1 MTTVTTAP
9 EAEYWL
15 QTGWM
20 EEPGAEL
27 GIRKPIT
34 IDRKTNLHEHRA
46 YWCVRRAQDI
56 FFSLLA
62 LIALSPLMLLTCIA
76 VWIDSPGAS
85 PVFSQLRVGRNGKLF
100 RLYKFRSMCP
110 NAESKLNDLLQDN
123 EMDGPVFKMKDDPRI
138 TRVGHFIRKTS
149 IDELPQLV
157 NILKGD
163 MSIVGPRPAL
173 PREVAQY
180 TPYEWQRLYVTP
192 GLSCYWQIAPHRNQL
207 SFEEW
212 MALDVKLCQGAQL
225 PGGLEDHL
233 CNLPCGAVRPRR
245 IIRITDRQSLR
256 ALPIFLQI
264 AFRKQKTEGRRGVVP
279 LFLLRSS
286 NYFST
291 APRFALVTMR
301 A

>member
-15 QTGWM
+15 QTGRM

-27 GIRKPIT
+27 GIRKPVT

-46 YWCVRRAQDI
+46 YWCVRRTQDI

-123 EMDGPVFKMKDDPRI
+123 EMDGPVFKMKDDPRPAFPA
-138 TRVGHFIRKTS
+138 TGRSPRTATS
-149 IDELPQLV
+149 
-157 NILKGD
+157 
-163 MSIVGPRPAL
+163 
-173 PREVAQY
+173 
-180 TPYEWQRLYVTP
+180 
-192 GLSCYWQIAPHRNQL
+192 
-207 SFEEW
+207 
-212 MALDVKLCQGAQL
+212 
-225 PGGLEDHL
+225 
-233 CNLPCGAVRPRR
+233 
-245 IIRITDRQSLR
+245 
-256 ALPIFLQI
+256 
-264 AFRKQKTEGRRGVVP
+264 
-279 LFLLRSS
+279 
-286 NYFST
+286 
-291 APRFALVTMR
+291 
-301 A
+301 

>member
-15 QTGWM
+15 QTGRM

-27 GIRKPIT
+27 GIRKPVT
-34 IDRKTNLHEHRA
+34 VDRKTNLHEHRA

-123 EMDGPVFKMKDDPRI
+123 EMDGPVFKIKGDPRI
-138 TRVGHFIRKTS
+138 TRVGRFLRKTS
-149 IDELPQLV
+149 LDELPQLLNV
-157 NILKGD
+157 LQGD

-173 PREVAQY
+173 PREVELYSDYQR
-180 TPYEWQRLYVTP
+180 QRLYVTP
-192 GLSCYWQIAPHRNQL
+192 GLSCYWQIAPHRNEM
-207 SFEEW
+207 SFDEW
-212 MALDVKLCQGAQL
+212 VALDMKYIQERSFWVDWK
-225 PGGLEDHL
+225 
-233 CNLPCGAVRPRR
+233 
-245 IIRITDRQSLR
+245 I
-256 ALPIFLQI
+256 IFL
-264 AFRKQKTEGRRGVVP
+264 TV
-279 LFLLRSS
+279 
-286 NYFST
+286 
-291 APRFALVTMR
+291 R
-301 A
+301 AMLMKYGE

>member
-15 QTGWM
+15 QTGRM

-27 GIRKPIT
+27 GIRKPVT
-34 IDRKTNLHEHRA
+34 VDRKANLHEHRA

-149 IDELPQLV
+149 IDELPQFFDVLR
-157 NILKGD
+157 GD
-163 MSIVGPRPAL
+163 MSLVGTRPPTL
-173 PREVAQY
+173 DEYKQY
-180 TPYEWQRLYVTP
+180 ESHHKRRLSMKPGITGLWQVSGR
-192 GLSCYWQIAPHRNQL
+192 SNIED
-207 SFEEW
+207 FEEVVR
-212 MALDVKLCQGAQL
+212 LDVKYIDNWSLWGDIKILFKTVYVVFAGRGA
-225 PGGLEDHL
+225 
-233 CNLPCGAVRPRR
+233 
-245 IIRITDRQSLR
+245 
-256 ALPIFLQI
+256 
-264 AFRKQKTEGRRGVVP
+264 K
-279 LFLLRSS
+279 
-286 NYFST
+286 
-291 APRFALVTMR
+291 
-301 A
+301 

>member
-20 EEPGAEL
+20 EKPGAEL

-85 PVFSQLRVGRNGKLF
+85 PVFSQL
-100 RLYKFRSMCP
+100 
-110 NAESKLNDLLQDN
+110 
-123 EMDGPVFKMKDDPRI
+123 
-138 TRVGHFIRKTS
+138 RVGHFIRKTS

-212 MALDVKLCQGAQL
+212 MALDVKYVKERSFLVDWKIIFATFR
-225 PGGLEDHL
+225 
-233 CNLPCGAVRPRR
+233 AV
-245 IIRITDRQSLR
+245 
-256 ALPIFLQI
+256 
-264 AFRKQKTEGRRGVVP
+264 
-279 LFLLRSS
+279 LFGHGE
-286 NYFST
+286 
-291 APRFALVTMR
+291 
-301 A
+301 

>member
-62 LIALSPLMLLTCIA
+62 LVALSPLMLLTCIA

-100 RLYKFRSMCP
+100 RLYKFRCMCP

-149 IDELPQLV
+149 IDELPQFFDVLR
-157 NILKGD
+157 GD
-163 MSIVGPRPAL
+163 MSLVGTRPPTL
-173 PREVAQY
+173 DEYKQY
-180 TPYEWQRLYVTP
+180 ESHHKRRLSMKPGITGLWQVSGR
-192 GLSCYWQIAPHRNQL
+192 SNIED
-207 SFEEW
+207 FEEVVR
-212 MALDVKLCQGAQL
+212 LDVKYIDNWSLWGDIKILFKTVYVVFAGRGA
-225 PGGLEDHL
+225 
-233 CNLPCGAVRPRR
+233 
-245 IIRITDRQSLR
+245 
-256 ALPIFLQI
+256 
-264 AFRKQKTEGRRGVVP
+264 K
-279 LFLLRSS
+279 
-286 NYFST
+286 
-291 APRFALVTMR
+291 
-301 A
+301 

>member
-15 QTGWM
+15 QTGRM
-20 EEPGAEL
+20 EEPV
-27 GIRKPIT
+27 T
-34 IDRKTNLHEHRA
+34 VDRKANLHEHRA

-149 IDELPQLV
+149 IDELPQFFDVLR
-157 NILKGD
+157 GD
-163 MSIVGPRPAL
+163 MSLVGTRPPTL
-173 PREVAQY
+173 DEYKQY
-180 TPYEWQRLYVTP
+180 ESHHKRRLSMKPGITGLWQVSGR
-192 GLSCYWQIAPHRNQL
+192 SNIED
-207 SFEEW
+207 FEEVVK
-212 MALDVKLCQGAQL
+212 LDVQYIDNWSLWGDIKILFKTVYVVFAGRGA
-225 PGGLEDHL
+225 
-233 CNLPCGAVRPRR
+233 
-245 IIRITDRQSLR
+245 
-256 ALPIFLQI
+256 
-264 AFRKQKTEGRRGVVP
+264 K
-279 LFLLRSS
+279 
-286 NYFST
+286 
-291 APRFALVTMR
+291 
-301 A
+301 

>member
-149 IDELPQLV
+149 IDELPQFFDVLR
-157 NILKGD
+157 GD
-163 MSIVGPRPAL
+163 MSLVGTRPPTL
-173 PREVAQY
+173 DEYKQY
-180 TPYEWQRLYVTP
+180 ESHHKRRLSMKPGITGLWQVSGR
-192 GLSCYWQIAPHRNQL
+192 SNIED
-207 SFEEW
+207 FEEVVR
-212 MALDVKLCQGAQL
+212 LDVKYIDNWSLWGDIKILFKTVYVVFAGRGA
-225 PGGLEDHL
+225 
-233 CNLPCGAVRPRR
+233 
-245 IIRITDRQSLR
+245 
-256 ALPIFLQI
+256 
-264 AFRKQKTEGRRGVVP
+264 K
-279 LFLLRSS
+279 
-286 NYFST
+286 
-291 APRFALVTMR
+291 
-301 A
+301 

>member
-62 LIALSPLMLLTCIA
+62 LVVLSPLMLLTCIA

-138 TRVGHFIRKTS
+138 TRVGHF
-149 IDELPQLV
+149 PQDQHRRAASA
-157 NILKGD
+157 GEHPHGRYEHR
-163 MSIVGPRPAL
+163 GPA
-173 PREVAQY
+173 
-180 TPYEWQRLYVTP
+180 P
-192 GLSCYWQIAPHRNQL
+192 GS
-207 SFEEW
+207 
-212 MALDVKLCQGAQL
+212 
-225 PGGLEDHL
+225 
-233 CNLPCGAVRPRR
+233 
-245 IIRITDRQSLR
+245 
-256 ALPIFLQI
+256 
-264 AFRKQKTEGRRGVVP
+264 
-279 LFLLRSS
+279 
-286 NYFST
+286 
-291 APRFALVTMR
+291 APRGSPVHAL
-301 A
+301 

>member
-15 QTGWM
+15 QTGRM

-27 GIRKPIT
+27 GIRKPVT
-34 IDRKTNLHEHRA
+34 VDRKTNLHEHRA

-173 PREVAQY
+173 PAEVAAHNDYQR
-180 TPYEWQRLYVTP
+180 QRLLVKP
-192 GLSCYWQIAPHRNQL
+192 GLTCYLQTRRNRD
-207 SFEEW
+207 SITFDEW
-212 MALDVKLCQGAQL
+212 VDLDL
-225 PGGLEDHL
+225 
-233 CNLPCGAVRPRR
+233 
-245 IIRITDRQSLR
+245 
-256 ALPIFLQI
+256 
-264 AFRKQKTEGRRGVVP
+264 
-279 LFLLRSS
+279 
-286 NYFST
+286 
-291 APRFALVTMR
+291 
-301 A
+301 

>member
-149 IDELPQLV
+149 IDELPQLI
-157 NILKGD
+157 NILIGD
-163 MSIVGPRPAL
+163 MSLVGPRPERPQYVEKFKEEI
-173 PREVAQY
+173 PRYMIKHQV
-180 TPYEWQRLYVTP
+180 RP
-192 GLSCYWQIAPHRNQL
+192 GLTGWAQINGYRGDTSIRKRIEYDIYYIENWSM
-207 SFEEW
+207 SFDFKI
-212 MALDVKLCQGAQL
+212 MFL
-225 PGGLEDHL
+225 
-233 CNLPCGAVRPRR
+233 
-245 IIRITDRQSLR
+245 T
-256 ALPIFLQI
+256 IFKGFI
-264 AFRKQKTEGRRGVVP
+264 NENA
-279 LFLLRSS
+279 
-286 NYFST
+286 Y
-291 APRFALVTMR
+291 
-301 A
+301 

>member
-110 NAESKLNDLLQDN
+110 NAESKLNDLLQEN

-149 IDELPQLV
+149 IDELPQFFDVLR
-157 NILKGD
+157 GD
-163 MSIVGPRPAL
+163 MSLVGTRPPTL
-173 PREVAQY
+173 DEYKQY
-180 TPYEWQRLYVTP
+180 ESHHKRRLSMKPGITGLWQVSGR
-192 GLSCYWQIAPHRNQL
+192 SNIED
-207 SFEEW
+207 FEEVVK
-212 MALDVKLCQGAQL
+212 LDVQYIDNWSLWGDIKILFKTVYVVFAGRGA
-225 PGGLEDHL
+225 
-233 CNLPCGAVRPRR
+233 
-245 IIRITDRQSLR
+245 
-256 ALPIFLQI
+256 
-264 AFRKQKTEGRRGVVP
+264 K
-279 LFLLRSS
+279 
-286 NYFST
+286 
-291 APRFALVTMR
+291 
-301 A
+301 

>member
-15 QTGWM
+15 QTGRM

-27 GIRKPIT
+27 GIRKPVT

-46 YWCVRRAQDI
+46 YWCVRRTQDI

-149 IDELPQLV
+149 IDELPQFFDVLR
-157 NILKGD
+157 GD
-163 MSIVGPRPAL
+163 MSLVGTRPPTL
-173 PREVAQY
+173 DEYKQY
-180 TPYEWQRLYVTP
+180 ESHHKRRLSMKPGITGLWQVSGR
-192 GLSCYWQIAPHRNQL
+192 SNIED
-207 SFEEW
+207 FEEV
-212 MALDVKLCQGAQL
+212 VKLDTRYIDNWTIWQDIKILLKTVWVVFAGRGA
-225 PGGLEDHL
+225 E
-233 CNLPCGAVRPRR
+233 
-245 IIRITDRQSLR
+245 
-256 ALPIFLQI
+256 
-264 AFRKQKTEGRRGVVP
+264 
-279 LFLLRSS
+279 
-286 NYFST
+286 
-291 APRFALVTMR
+291 
-301 A
+301 

>member
-27 GIRKPIT
+27 GIRKPVT

-46 YWCVRRAQDI
+46 YWCVRRTQDI

-149 IDELPQLV
+149 IDELPQLI
-157 NILKGD
+157 NILIGD
-163 MSIVGPRPAL
+163 MSLVGPRPERPQYVEKFKEEI
-173 PREVAQY
+173 PRYMIKHQV
-180 TPYEWQRLYVTP
+180 RP
-192 GLSCYWQIAPHRNQL
+192 GLTGWAQINGYRGDTSIRKRIEYDIYYIENWSM
-207 SFEEW
+207 SFDFKI
-212 MALDVKLCQGAQL
+212 MFL
-225 PGGLEDHL
+225 
-233 CNLPCGAVRPRR
+233 
-245 IIRITDRQSLR
+245 T
-256 ALPIFLQI
+256 IFKGFI
-264 AFRKQKTEGRRGVVP
+264 NENA
-279 LFLLRSS
+279 
-286 NYFST
+286 Y
-291 APRFALVTMR
+291 
-301 A
+301 

>member
-157 NILKGD
+157 NILMGD

-212 MALDVKLCQGAQL
+212 MALDVKYVI

-245 IIRITDRQSLR
+245 IN
-256 ALPIFLQI
+256 FC
-264 AFRKQKTEGRRGVVP
+264 
-279 LFLLRSS
+279 LRSDK
-286 NYFST
+286 
-291 APRFALVTMR
+291 ACLLCRFLFYL
-301 A
+301 

>member
-15 QTGWM
+15 QTGRM

-27 GIRKPIT
+27 GIRKPVT
-34 IDRKTNLHEHRA
+34 VDRKTNLHEHRA

-62 LIALSPLMLLTCIA
+62 LIALSPLMLLTSIA

-163 MSIVGPRPAL
+163 MSIVGPRPERPEIA
-173 PREVAQY
+173 AQY
-180 TPYEWQRLYVTP
+180 EKEMP
-192 GLSCYWQIAPHRNQL
+192 A
-207 SFEEW
+207 F
-212 MALDVKLCQGAQL
+212 
-225 PGGLEDHL
+225 
-233 CNLPCGAVRPRR
+233 
-245 IIRITDRQSLR
+245 SLR
-256 ALPIFLQI
+256 LQVKAGLTGIAQVYGRYNTEPRDKLKMDLMYINKMSLAEDLKLIFATIKILLMKESTQGVEQGQTT
-264 AFRKQKTEGRRGVVP
+264 AEKTEKVVEK
-279 LFLLRSS
+279 S
-286 NYFST
+286 
-291 APRFALVTMR
+291 A
-301 A
+301 

>member
-27 GIRKPIT
+27 GIHKPIT

-207 SFEEW
+207 SFDEW
-212 MALDVKLCQGAQL
+212 MALDVKYVTQL

-264 AFRKQKTEGRRGVVP
+264 AFRKQKTEERRGVVP
-279 LFLLRSS
+279 LFLLKSS
-286 NYFST
+286 NHFST

>member
-15 QTGWM
+15 QTGRM

-27 GIRKPIT
+27 GIRKPVT
-34 IDRKTNLHEHRA
+34 VDRKTNLHEHRA

-149 IDELPQLV
+149 IDELPQFFDVLR
-157 NILKGD
+157 GD
-163 MSIVGPRPAL
+163 MSLVGTRPPTL
-173 PREVAQY
+173 DEYKQY
-180 TPYEWQRLYVTP
+180 ESHHKRRLSMKPGITGLWQVSGR
-192 GLSCYWQIAPHRNQL
+192 SNIED
-207 SFEEW
+207 FEEVVK
-212 MALDVKLCQGAQL
+212 LDVQYIDNWSLWGDIKILFKTVYVVFAGRGA
-225 PGGLEDHL
+225 
-233 CNLPCGAVRPRR
+233 
-245 IIRITDRQSLR
+245 
-256 ALPIFLQI
+256 
-264 AFRKQKTEGRRGVVP
+264 K
-279 LFLLRSS
+279 
-286 NYFST
+286 
-291 APRFALVTMR
+291 
-301 A
+301 

>member
-15 QTGWM
+15 QTGRM

-27 GIRKPIT
+27 GIRKPVT
-34 IDRKTNLHEHRA
+34 VDRKANLHEHRA

-163 MSIVGPRPAL
+163 MSIVGTRPPL
-173 PREVAQY
+173 ISE
-180 TPYEWQRLYVTP
+180 TNLYELHHKARLAIKPGITGMWQVSGRSDITD
-192 GLSCYWQIAPHRNQL
+192 
-207 SFEEW
+207 FEEVVR
-212 MALDVKLCQGAQL
+212 LDREYISNWNIGMDIKILVKTVMVVLK
-225 PGGLEDHL
+225 ED
-233 CNLPCGAVRPRR
+233 G
-245 IIRITDRQSLR
+245 S
-256 ALPIFLQI
+256 
-264 AFRKQKTEGRRGVVP
+264 
-279 LFLLRSS
+279 
-286 NYFST
+286 
-291 APRFALVTMR
+291 M
-301 A
+301 